1 MRSSQLDSAFRDL
14 KSRLRKT
21 EADLYQASEMIP
33 EESAI
38 FSQHLIPA
46 ASTAGKE
53 RDAGH
58 GTESRAHCRPKKKRK
73 CVIWKATFPHMA
85 PAVSKLSVCRPLT
98 SEHTLAF

>member
-1 MRSSQLDSAFRDL
+1 MRSSQLGSAFRDL

-58 GTESRAHCRPKKKRK
+58 GTERRAQCRPKKKRK
-73 CVIWKATFPHMA
+73 CVM
-85 PAVSKLSVCRPLT
+85 
-98 SEHTLAF
+98 